1 MSQTSLL
8 LARRNAMSCV
18 ARASA
23 LFLVACTATPMPVG
37 ERLHEGPTRGAAD
50 SEPAALTAVQSAAV
64 LRVDQGRA
72 RSLELDGGP
81 LGYVVAA
88 LERDGGL
95 EAARAR
101 ASASAENGASVR
113 ALPEPV
119 LSYTEFLEELQTRT
133 GPNRRRLRLDQSL
146 PWPGVLEAR
155 GRSADAEAARVVTEV
170 TVLEAERARQVVEAW
185 SDLAFAHERLRV
197 AEEEL
202 SMLEN
207 LAPVVE
213 RRVEAGGSRGD
224 WLELEIEVARL
235 AERRDAIKG
244 SLRPLGARLGALC
257 GLADG
262 ESDLPADLGL
272 AGGSSVTV
280 EALLERV
287 EDQNPRRQALL
298 ASLEH
303 AEARREVAQ
312 VGDRPMLGVGIE
324 FVDIGDP
331 IDPSA
336 PQAGD
341 DPLAVRL
348 SVGLPIWRDAYAA
361 ERRAADAVRRA
372 ARLELDAWQ
381 LELQAEVE
389 QVTFE
394 VADAERKLNLYRERL
409 LPRAREAYEL
419 ELSSYTVGDAE
430 LSDLIDAERALL
442 ELDLEA
448 SRALRDRVR
457 SIARLAAL
465 AGAPTFPWTD
475 R

>member
-1 MSQTSLL
+1 MSQSKMPPSRPSAVLRLGPASALL
-8 LARRNAMSCV
+8 LAACAAAPTAERELRPAERARRAVSGEPSL
-18 ARASA
+18 ASA
-23 LFLVACTATPMPVG
+23 PDGAVA
-37 ERLHEGPTRGAAD
+37 
-50 SEPAALTAVQSAAV
+50 
-64 LRVDQGRA
+64 LRIDQGREP
-72 RSLELDGGP
+72 LFELNGGP

-88 LERDGGL
+88 LERDAAL

-101 ASASAENGASVR
+101 ANASAEGGASVR

-146 PWPGVLEAR
+146 PWPGVLAAR
-155 GRSADAEAARVVTEV
+155 GESADADAARVLSEV
-170 TVLEAERARQVVEAW
+170 AVLEAERARQVVETWAE
-185 SDLAFAHERLRV
+185 LAFARERSRV
-197 AEEEL
+197 AGQEL

-224 WLELEIEVARL
+224 WLELEIEVARME
-235 AERRDAIKG
+235 ERRDAAEA
-244 SLRPLGARLGALC
+244 SLRPLAARLAALC
-257 GLADG
+257 GLEG
-262 ESDLPADLGL
+262 EPSDLPADLQ
-272 AGGSSVTV
+272 SVADV
-280 EALLERV
+280 MPPLEALMERV
-287 EDQNPRRQALL
+287 DLENPRRRALV

-331 IDPSA
+331 IDPA
-336 PQAGD
+336 VPQAGD
-341 DPLAVRL
+341 DPFAVRL

-361 ERRAADAVRRA
+361 ERRAADSLRRA
-372 ARLELDAWQ
+372 ARLDLDAWQ
-381 LELQAEVE
+381 LELQVEVE
-389 QVTFE
+389 QVAFE
-394 VADAERKLNLYRERL
+394 LADAERKLVLYRERL
-409 LPRAREAYEL
+409 VPRAREAYEL
-419 ELSSYTVGDAE
+419 TLSSYTVGDAD

-457 SIARLAAL
+457 SIARLSAL